1 MYTFS
6 EGVLITD
13 DMIERDDSIEP
24 RAGQPCWCPDSFIEA
39 CFYVRYCPRHGSV
52 PDQDLWNFRVAPY
65 GIS

>member
-24 RAGQPCWCPDSFIEA
+24 RVEQPCWCPDSFVQA
-39 CFYVRYCPRHGSV
+39 CFYVRYCPCHGSA
-52 PDQDLWNFRVAPY
+52 PDQDLWNFSVAPY
-65 GIS
+65 GVS